1 MKALFLDID
10 GVIQSPYDT
19 ERFEHTSEMV
29 ELSKRLT
36 LELDNGF
43 DYYKYG
49 GDQTDRFPPGTQYDV
64 AAVYYDWRPETVE
77 RLRRILDN
85 TGAMIVLS
93 SDWREKGLHVMKGLL
108 NIHGLGKY
116 LYPSAPFYTAYWKP
130 YVQEFYTEKELSQ
143 MKNETQAI
151 MDRMYEQMRN
161 QYNNHTG
168 TYHGVDTRSI
178 EIREYLDHHQEITSY
193 VAVDDRNLTWGLE
206 GHFIQTYPLIKE
218 DQVPMIEE
226 ILNHEDGP
234 YSLPAEMKTKELEE
248 WREKWVRHCPYNEGN
263 LI

>member
-19 ERFEHTSEMV
+19 KRFEHTSEMV

-43 DYYKYG
+43 DYYQYG

-77 RLRRILDN
+77 RLRRILDD

-151 MDRMYEQMRN
+151 WIACM
-161 QYNNHTG
+161 
-168 TYHGVDTRSI
+168 TRCETSI
-178 EIREYLDHHQEITSY
+178 RTTQGLIMAWILAQLRY
-193 VAVDDRNLTWGLE
+193 VNILTA
-206 GHFIQTYPLIKE
+206 IK
-218 DQVPMIEE
+218 
-226 ILNHEDGP
+226 
-234 YSLPAEMKTKELEE
+234 
-248 WREKWVRHCPYNEGN
+248 R
-263 LI
+263 